1 VSGRRRSLC
10 LFGWRQQL
18 VEACTVKSC
27 HPPGTHI
34 LDAGMGV
41 GTQGGM
47 MIPEQ
52 TSNVSEQ
59 VSVVSMASDFVDGPL
74 HGSERRSSHSRGSF
88 ALDSDQHVSV

>member
-10 LFGWRQQL
+10 PFGWWQQL
-18 VEACTVKSC
+18 VEACAVESC

-41 GTQGGM
+41 GTQGG

-59 VSVVSMASDFVDGPL
+59 VSVVSMASDFVNGPL
-74 HGSERRSSHSRGSF
+74 HGRQRRSSHSRGTF
-88 ALDSDQHVSV
+88 ALDSDQHASV